1 MKYLMTIF
9 LCTISSFAA
18 SYMEFEKSIIQ
29 NAPLMGVYR
38 LEKSA
43 SKLKERI
50 ALRCDN
56 PSFEWEINNF
66 SSDNGKNDNGF
77 RSAISQSIR
86 TFGYEKS
93 LKEYANTLKLLA
105 KKGYEKNR
113 AKFLVELRRY
123 FTEYVKAVHTKA
135 LLKDEIALYKRLESI
150 AKTRFE
156 NGAIS
161 RTKLMQASLQR
172 ISAETKLFEIER
184 EIDARYYD
192 LMSITG
198 VKKSI
203 PLDANFIYPINY
215 VTVNDANIQNAELDA
230 LEALKKQYEAKA
242 KMQNRKLKTY
252 RLFATYEDDID
263 QSIVTFG
270 AGIDLPLFNQ
280 NREEY
285 QLAKIKAQKAYLKK
299 VQLKNSQQKRLKSL
313 IDQLLILK
321 KEYIAL
327 KKRALKEQELL
338 TLFEEGYRTAQSSL
352 LDIIQTQRSL
362 INTKRKLLETEYLT
376 NLYHIEIDYLKG
388 RLK

>member
-18 SYMEFEKSIIQ
+18 SYMEFEKSVIQ
-29 NAPLMGVYR
+29 NAPLMKVYR
-38 LEKSA
+38 LEKST

-50 ALRCDN
+50 ALRYDN

-66 SSDNGKNDNGF
+66 SSDNSKNDNGF
-77 RSAISQSIR
+77 KSAISQPIR

-93 LKEYANTLKLLA
+93 LKEYANTLNLLA

-135 LLKDEIALYKRLESI
+135 LLKEEIALYKRLESI

-172 ISAETKLFEIER
+172 VSAETKLFEIER

-203 PLDANFIYPINY
+203 PLDANFIYPVNY
-215 VTVNDANIQNAELDA
+215 VTINDVNLQNAELDA
-230 LEALKKQYEAKA
+230 LEAVQKQYEAEA

-252 RLFATYEDDID
+252 RLFTTYEDDID

-321 KEYIAL
+321 KEYMAL

-352 LDIIQTQRSL
+352 IDIIQTQRSL
-362 INTKRKLLETEYLT
+362 IGTKRKLLETEYLT